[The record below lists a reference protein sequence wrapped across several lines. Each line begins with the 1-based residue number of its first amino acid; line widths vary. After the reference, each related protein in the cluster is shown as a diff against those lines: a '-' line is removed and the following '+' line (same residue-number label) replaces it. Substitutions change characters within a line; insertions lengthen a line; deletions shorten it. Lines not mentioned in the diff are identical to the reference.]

1 MFQKL
6 SDVVGSVWKKIKGFF
21 SSDEEKNISINENIA
36 NPDALTDEQLK
47 EIEKDPKRIFTGN
60 SLIKTKPPAQMLKKM
75 SDDTKTKAHANA
87 KEIQTVGTTEKT
99 IIKQSSP
106 KITIEVK
113 GDIYGYDDFKE
124 KVMGAFAEL
133 VKYDLPK
140 CNIRRG

>member
-1 MFQKL
+1 M
-6 SDVVGSVWKKIKGFF
+6 KIF
-21 SSDEEKNISINENIA
+21 A

-47 EIEKDPKRIFTGN
+47 EIEKDPKGYLRKLTN
-60 SLIKTKPPAQMLKKM
+60 QNQTPAQMLKKM
-75 SDDTKTKAHANA
+75 SDDTKTKAT
-87 KEIQTVGTTEKT
+87 QTQRNSKVGTTEKT

-133 VKYDLPK
+133 VKYDLQ
-140 CNIRRG
+140 NVT